1 MRLSWIAISSLLLL
15 SGCAQKGT
23 FDLFK
28 MDEAHER
35 AVEQLRSGAI
45 VLSLETKAIFSSLY
59 LNQIDPAK
67 YHDGENFIVSV
78 YFENDNKSYKV
89 RDLESNGY
97 TVTLNGKKANLIE
110 PLSENDPSRALIP
123 VQNNWNRYYFLQF
136 NSEQN
141 SSLML
146 LLENNQTGKVVLN
159 YQKGIDYRY
168 FLPINLLIDNVI
180 GKYSFAIL
188 SILVIP
194 DQFHT

>member
-1 MRLSWIAISSLLLL
+1 MRFSWIAISALLLF

-28 MDEAHER
+28 MDKTHEQ

-59 LNQIDPAK
+59 LNNTDPAT

-89 RDLESNGY
+89 RELESNGY
-97 TVTLNGKKANLIE
+97 SVTLNGKKANLIE
-110 PLSENDPSRALIP
+110 PLSENDPRRALMPI
-123 VQNNWNRYYFLQF
+123 QNDWNRYYFLQF

-141 SSLML
+141 SSLKL
-146 LLENNQTGKVVLN
+146 QLENNQTGKVVLN
-159 YQKGIDYRY
+159 YDR
-168 FLPINLLIDNVI
+168 DR
-180 GKYSFAIL
+180 L
-188 SILVIP
+188 STP
-194 DQFHT
+194 APHKSSYK